1 MRSFLLS
8 AITLFIFISCQPQQD
23 QTAEVVNPA
32 EYGFNTEQ
40 LQQVDSVFVNEIRE
54 DDIAGGVA
62 LIAKNGNVVFEEAWG
77 WKDIEDDIP
86 MQTHHLF
93 RIASMTKA
101 VTSVAILQLYEN
113 GQLSMDDPVSSYIPG
128 FENPEVLT
136 EFYPETGEYVS
147 RPADTEITIHH
158 LLTHTSG
165 IAYGFSDEV
174 FGQIYANHDIPDLG
188 TEENKTIGETVNA
201 LAELP
206 IMHDPGESFTYGLN
220 TDVLGRI
227 VEIVSEMPLN
237 EYFRENIFD
246 PLGMN
251 DTGFYLPGREDDL
264 TTLYTNPDDEFQPYP
279 VNPSGGVSP
288 NFPVQGAM
296 TYYSGGAGLTSTA
309 RDYYTFLQALL
320 NGGTYSGYELLENDT
335 WQLMTSNQIGGLDLE
350 GNKFG
355 YGLMITTEEGAE
367 DGMRPPGSLSWGGAF
382 QTTYW
387 IDQANEMI
395 VVMMTQ
401 VVPSPSREE
410 FYDDFERA
418 VYNALETAE

>member
-1 MRSFLLS
+1 
-8 AITLFIFISCQPQQD
+8 
-23 QTAEVVNPA
+23 
-32 EYGFNTEQ
+32 
-40 LQQVDSVFVNEIRE
+40 
-54 DDIAGGVA
+54 
-62 LIAKNGNVVFEEAWG
+62 
-77 WKDIEDDIP
+77 
-86 MQTHHLF
+86 
-93 RIASMTKA
+93 MTKA

-188 TEENKTIGETVNA
+188 TEENKTVGKTVNA

-227 VEIVSEMPLN
+227 VEIVSGMPLN

-246 PLGMN
+246 PLEMD

-410 FYDDFERA
+410 FYDDFDRA